1 MQSRTITATNT
12 ENRRKSDLMSC
23 VITNNLTQ
31 IKLLNLVNRANV
43 NNIIDIPN
51 KATALHYSLQLFDST
66 IANFLLNL
74 GADPELKNATGQ
86 NSYDL
91 SLQFHKRCVFDFI
104 IADKNSE
111 IDELKCDNNQ
121 LKKKL
126 KVEQDNKEFL
136 SKSIDNYRGKIESLE
151 KNTHILKEINRTISS
166 ENNDLLE
173 QTKTLKRKVERLN
186 ESIDGFLNT
195 NRK

>member
-1 MQSRTITATNT
+1 MQSRTITATNS
-12 ENRRKSDLMSC
+12 EFRRKSDLMYY

-31 IKLLNLVNRANV
+31 IKQLNLVNRTNV
-43 NNIIDIPN
+43 NLIIDVAN
-51 KATALHYSLQLFDST
+51 KATALHYSLQLSDPT

-74 GADPELKNATGQ
+74 GADPELKNGAGQ

-104 IADKNSE
+104 ITEKDNV
-111 IDELKCDNNQ
+111 IDELKTDNNH

-126 KVEQDNKEFL
+126 KAEQENKEFL
-136 SKSIDNYRGKIESLE
+136 TKSIDNYRGKIESLE
-151 KNTHILKEINRTISS
+151 KNTNILKEINRTITN
-166 ENNDLLE
+166 ENSDLLE

-186 ESIDGFLNT
+186 ESIDGFLGT